1 MGRSQLSLLSVVIL
15 LAGCYQPE
23 IDRLNSEL
31 ELLQAE
37 NAKQRRE
44 LAGAREKESKYQ
56 GEIDEL
62 EEKLRLKQATDS
74 AIKADYQ
81 AELKA
86 KEEHL
91 QNLQA
96 LYNDLKNADR
106 TEYAS
111 LGRLLQ
117 EEKWEEAAK
126 GLKAFLEAYPN
137 SELTDKAKRQHTN
150 AVREIRKIEAQNALT
165 RQRQRTALRHEELKK
180 NIESGNLTLEQI
192 KPYLM
197 HKTPDQVRDLLGPPS
212 STYTGNKWRYSDQ
225 VYNPYVGTKT
235 SLKIQFENGLV
246 SQVAY
251 WGQ

>member
-74 AIKADYQ
+74 AIKAD
-81 AELKA
+81 
-86 KEEHL
+86 
-91 QNLQA
+91 
-96 LYNDLKNADR
+96 R

-137 SELTDKAKRQHTN
+137 SELADKAKRQHTH

-192 KPYLM
+192 KPYLRN
-197 HKTPDQVRDLLGPPS
+197 KTPDQVRDLLGPPS

-235 SLKIQFENGLV
+235 SLKIQFENSLV
-246 SQVAY
+246 SQVTY